1 MGRMI
6 KVNGNS
12 DGTDGN
18 ARDGDDVVILVV
30 MVISIAVICGE
41 VLVLVMMV

>member
-1 MGRMI
+1 MGMMI
-6 KVNGNS
+6 KVNGHS

-30 MVISIAVICGE
+30 MVISAAVIREE
-41 VLVLVMMV
+41 VLVLAMV